1 MKKLM
6 PWVTLVAVA
15 VLSSSTLQ
23 AQSIPEKKADAKQA
37 SSKDAQQTNIGG
49 DWQGTVKT
57 LGPATR
63 LVLRVARTGKG
74 GWSAQL
80 WDVDDSPEA
89 TPVTSITVQD
99 STLKF
104 SIDSDQAT
112 YEGKLSADGK
122 TITGTWVQGKDS
134 PRPVVF
140 QRATKETAWP
150 LPDPN
155 WGHQL
160 AKVDPKIFDAYAGRY
175 QLTPAAVIT
184 VQREGDH
191 LYIQLTGQPR
201 FEVFPFS
208 QKDYFL
214 RVVRAEI
221 GFETDSHGAVTGLVL
236 HQNARELPA
245 KRIVAPTPADI
256 TARCAGIDTM
266 MAAEFAKHPS
276 ASVTVGVVAGKDLI
290 WTKSY
295 GNADMEN
302 KIPADKDTIYRIGS
316 ITKMFTALMLE
327 QLADAGKVHLSD
339 PVEKYFPEIK
349 LVQVRFP
356 DAPPITLVQL
366 AKHTSGMDREPADME
381 KYLQGPVNE
390 WEKTLIAALP
400 HTGYSVEPGTQFSY
414 SNIGYAVLGAALGR
428 AAGERYTDYVPKHIF
443 QPLGMTHTTLDF
455 SADMLPHLSKGYTV
469 EPSGKADASD
479 SQREHQ
485 NGRGYKV
492 PNGAIYTTVGDLGR
506 FASFVMGQGPE
517 SVLKASVLEKNLQ
530 ESAAQADFSL
540 GSGYTLGGQ
549 VTRRDNYIAFGH
561 GGGVSGYQAG
571 LEINRDTHVA
581 VIVLANEIGGG
592 FDTNGMAL
600 KALDALSK

>member
-1 MKKLM
+1 MRKLIL
-6 PWVTLVAVA
+6 WITLFIVA
-15 VLSSSTLQ
+15 VLSLSTLA
-23 AQSIPEKKADAKQA
+23 AQSTPAKKTNAKQA
-37 SSKDAQQTNIGG
+37 RSKDAQQTGIAG
-49 DWQGTVKT
+49 DWQGTIKT
-57 LGPATR
+57 MGPATR
-63 LVLRVARTGKG
+63 LVLRVAGTGKG
-74 GWSAQL
+74 GWSASI
-80 WDVDDSPEA
+80 VEIDDSPEPE
-89 TPVTSITVQD
+89 PVTSITLQD
-99 STLKF
+99 STVKF
-104 SIDSDQAT
+104 SIDSDQVT
-112 YEGKLSADGK
+112 YEGKLSADGN

-134 PRPVVF
+134 PRPLVF

-155 WGHQL
+155 WGHKL
-160 AKVDPKIFDAYAGRY
+160 AKVDPKIFDAYEGRY
-175 QLTPAAVIT
+175 QMPTAGVMT
-184 VQREGDH
+184 VQHEGDH

-201 FEVFPFS
+201 FEIFPFS
-208 QKDYFL
+208 EKDYFL

-221 GFETDSHGAVTGLVL
+221 SFQTDSQGAVTGLVL
-236 HQNARELPA
+236 HQNGRELPA
-245 KRIVAPTPADI
+245 KRIVAPTVAEL

-327 QLADAGKVHLSD
+327 QLVDSGKVHLSD

-349 LVQVRFP
+349 LVKTSFP
-356 DAPPITLVQL
+356 NAPPITLVQL

-381 KYLQGPVNE
+381 KYVQGPVSE

-400 HTGYSVEPGTQFSY
+400 HTGYHVEPGTQFYY
-414 SNIGYAVLGAALGR
+414 SNIGYAVLGATLGR
-428 AAGERYTDYVPKHIF
+428 AAGEPYTDYVPQHIF

-455 SADMLPHLSKGYTV
+455 STDMLPHLSKGYTV
-469 EPSGKADASD
+469 EESGKADASD

-485 NGRGYKV
+485 TGRGYKV

-506 FASFVMGQGPE
+506 FASFVMGDGPG
-517 SVLKASVLEKNLQ
+517 SVLKASVLQKNLE
-530 ESAAQADFSL
+530 ESAVQADFSL

-561 GGGVSGYQAG
+561 SGGVSGYQAG
-571 LEINRDTHVA
+571 LKINRDAHVA
-581 VIVLANEIGGG
+581 VIVLANQIGGG
-592 FDTNGMAL
+592 FNTDGMAL

>member
-1 MKKLM
+1 
-6 PWVTLVAVA
+6 
-15 VLSSSTLQ
+15 
-23 AQSIPEKKADAKQA
+23 
-37 SSKDAQQTNIGG
+37 
-49 DWQGTVKT
+49 
-57 LGPATR
+57 
-63 LVLRVARTGKG
+63 
-74 GWSAQL
+74 
-80 WDVDDSPEA
+80 
-89 TPVTSITVQD
+89 
-99 STLKF
+99 
-104 SIDSDQAT
+104 
-112 YEGKLSADGK
+112 
-122 TITGTWVQGKDS
+122 
-134 PRPVVF
+134 VF

-155 WGHQL
+155 WGHKL

-191 LYIQLTGQPR
+191 LYLQLAGQPR

-208 QKDYFL
+208 EKDYFL

-221 GFETDSHGAVTGLVL
+221 GFETDSHGQVTGLVL
-236 HQNARELPA
+236 HQNGRDLPA
-245 KRIVAPTPADI
+245 KRIVEPTLAEI

-327 QLADAGKVHLSD
+327 QLVDAGKVHLSD

-381 KYLQGPVNE
+381 KYVQGPVSE

-400 HTGYSVEPGTQFSY
+400 HTGYEVEPGTRFSY
-414 SNIGYAVLGAALGR
+414 SNIRIRRAGRCAGAGR
-428 AAGERYTDYVPKHIF
+428 RR
-443 QPLGMTHTTLDF
+443 TLHRLCPQ
-455 SADMLPHLSKGYTV
+455 AYLST
-469 EPSGKADASD
+469 
-479 SQREHQ
+479 
-485 NGRGYKV
+485 
-492 PNGAIYTTVGDLGR
+492 
-506 FASFVMGQGPE
+506 
-517 SVLKASVLEKNLQ
+517 
-530 ESAAQADFSL
+530 
-540 GSGYTLGGQ
+540 
-549 VTRRDNYIAFGH
+549 FGH
-561 GGGVSGYQAG
+561 DAYDSGLQRGHAAAPFEGIHRGVFRQS
-571 LEINRDTHVA
+571 
-581 VIVLANEIGGG
+581 
-592 FDTNGMAL
+592 
-600 KALDALSK
+600 